1 MPLMA
6 AALLLPSVSNAADI
20 SRYDKAARPPI
31 VLTDMGSLMFAGKT
45 DMDEEGNTFHYDHG
59 YAQYFIPQSSH
70 SLPVVM
76 WHGGGQSG
84 KSWETTP
91 DGRDGFWQMFTR
103 AHWPVFIIDQPRRGR
118 AGRTEPG
125 SAVSDIPTDHKE
137 SIAWNTFRL
146 GKWLPPQKP
155 VFSATLN
162 FLKTSV
168 PLSNF

>member
-1 MPLMA
+1 MA
-6 AALLLPSVSNAADI
+6 AAPLLPSASNAADI

-45 DMDEEGNTFHYDHG
+45 DTDEEGNTFHYDHG

-118 AGRTEPG
+118 AGRTEQA

-146 GKWLPPQKP
+146 GKWLRHKNRF
-155 VFSATLN
+155 FSATLN